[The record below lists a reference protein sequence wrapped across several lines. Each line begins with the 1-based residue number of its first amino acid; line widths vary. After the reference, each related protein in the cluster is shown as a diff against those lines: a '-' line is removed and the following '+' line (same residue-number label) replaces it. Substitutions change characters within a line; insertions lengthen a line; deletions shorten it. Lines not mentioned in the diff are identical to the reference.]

1 MTLKPYLFLDV
12 SEMTKNN
19 QIQTSG
25 KSSAKRYISVIAFH
39 DVLLMDIAGPLQ
51 VFSSANHKMNEPVYE
66 VRLVTLDGK
75 SIRTDAGVE
84 LTADLSFTDTPP
96 VGDFIIP
103 GGPGINVSLQDPR
116 YTEYLQGVLDG
127 QKRIISV
134 CSGSMLLAQTGLLD
148 GKPATCHWERSP
160 ILHEKFPKVD
170 WQLDE
175 IFTSHDNIYC
185 SAGVTAGI
193 DLALF
198 LLEQDFGR
206 KLALE
211 IAREMVVA
219 MRRSG
224 DQSQYSRFLAA
235 QSSSSVQI
243 QNLCS
248 MIAKYPNKNWQ
259 LAKMS
264 EVANVTERT
273 LHRHFIREFGETP
286 SRFVEGIRLD
296 LAKTLLEQGNMN
308 LEEIAVECGFR
319 SEQTL
324 RRAFARQLKVTPNEY
339 RARFG
344 FEDSSI

>member
-1 MTLKPYLFLDV
+1 M

-19 QIQTSG
+19 QIQTNV

-51 VFSSANHKMNEPVYE
+51 VFSSANRKMNKPVYE
-66 VRLVTLDGK
+66 VRLVTQDGK
-75 SIRTDAGVE
+75 SIRTDTGVE
-84 LTADLSFTDTPP
+84 LSADLSFTDTPP

-103 GGPGINVSLQDPR
+103 GGPGIDVSLQDSR
-116 YTEYLQGVLDG
+116 YKEYLQGVLDE
-127 QKRIISV
+127 QKRIVSV

-175 IFTSHDNIYC
+175 IFTSHGNIYC

-206 KLALE
+206 QLALE
-211 IAREMVVA
+211 VAREMVVV

-224 DQSQYSRFLAA
+224 DQSQYSRFLAV
-235 QSSSSVQI
+235 QSSSSTQI
-243 QNLCS
+243 HNLCN

-264 EVANVTERT
+264 EIANVTVRT
-273 LHRHFIREFGETP
+273 LHRHFIREFGKAP

-296 LAKTLLEQGNMN
+296 LAKTLLEQSNLS
-308 LEEIAVECGFR
+308 LEEVAVQSGFKN
-319 SEQTL
+319 EQTL
-324 RRAFARQLKVTPNEY
+324 RRIFTRQLKVTPNEY